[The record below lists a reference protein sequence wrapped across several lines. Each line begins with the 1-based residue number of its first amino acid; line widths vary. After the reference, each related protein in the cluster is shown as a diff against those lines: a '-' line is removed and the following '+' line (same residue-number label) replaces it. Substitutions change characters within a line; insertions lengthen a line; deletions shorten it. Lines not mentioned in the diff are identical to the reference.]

1 MRRRWVDWIVKT
13 FAPPMREVSSSRGW
27 YPLTVREP
35 YTGAWQQNVEA
46 RRETVLAYVPVF
58 ACVTLIA
65 SDCGKLSLRL
75 VQETDPDVW
84 EEAHSPAFS
93 PVLRKPNR
101 YQTITKFVEAWITS
115 KLIWGNTYVLKQRD
129 ARGVVI
135 ALYVL
140 DPQRVK
146 VLVAPDGGIYY
157 ELRRDDLSG
166 DLAGLEAESFVVPA
180 REIIH
185 DTMIC
190 LFHPLIGVSPI
201 FASAGAALQGLA
213 IQNNSTKFFTSGS
226 SPTAILTTPV
236 GMTPEQL
243 QQVRADW
250 ESQKGAD
257 LANGLTLLTADLKY
271 TPLTMNAV
279 DAQLIDQLKWTAEN
293 VCSCYHVPPYMI
305 GVGPPPPYAN
315 IEPLLQQYYS
325 QCIQSLL
332 TNFENVLDEGLGI
345 SEPISGTQYGTE
357 FNIDDL
363 IWMDTATKTK
373 AAADAIGS
381 GAVSPDEARRKYFG
395 LGPVEGGDTPYMQQ
409 QNYSLTA
416 LSKRDAEDPFS
427 KPTPAPVALPP
438 PAEDQIPPDQI
449 AAQVRDL
456 LTKAM
461 AA

>member
-1 MRRRWVDWIVKT
+1 ML
-13 FAPPMREVSSSRGW
+13 RER
-27 YPLTVREP
+27 
-35 YTGAWQQNVEA
+35 
-46 RRETVLAYVPVF
+46 
-58 ACVTLIA
+58 TLP
-65 SDCGKLSLRL
+65 D
-75 VQETDPDVW
+75 DP
-84 EEAHSPAFS
+84 
-93 PVLRKPNR
+93 
-101 YQTITKFVEAWITS
+101 KFVEAWIVQTD
-115 KLIWGNTYVLKQRD
+115 LGNTYALKQRD
-129 ARGVVI
+129 ARGVVV

-140 DPQRVK
+140 DPQRVTPK
-146 VLVAPDGGIYY
+146 VAPDGGVYY

-166 DLAGLEAESFVVPA
+166 ELAGLERDAIILPA

-243 QQVRADW
+243 TQVRADW
-250 ESQKGAD
+250 ATQQGAD
-257 LANGLTLLTADLKY
+257 LANGLTLLTADIKY
-271 TPLTMNAV
+271 TQLSMNAV

-305 GVGPPPPYAN
+305 GVGPPPYAN

-332 TNFENVLDEGLGI
+332 TNFETVLDEGLGI
-345 SEPISGTQYGTE
+345 REPVNGTQYGTE

-363 IWMDTATKTK
+363 IWLDNATKTK

-381 GAVSPDEARRKYFG
+381 GAMAPNEARRKYYG
-395 LGPVEGGDTPYMQQ
+395 LGPVAGGDSPMVQQ
-409 QNYSLTA
+409 QYFSLEA
-416 LSKRDAEDPFS
+416 LAKRDASDPFA
-427 KPTPAPVALPP
+427 KPTPAPAAV
-438 PAEDQIPPDQI
+438 PAADEIPPDQI
-449 AAQVRDL
+449 AAQVRGL
-456 LTKAM
+456 LEKAL
-461 AA
+461 AQ